1 MKTYVLYFLLV
12 ITFFSCNNGIENLN
26 TDKLFTSVPVEIS
39 GVNFQNKVYETEK
52 LHYYKYVNLYS
63 GGGVASGDFN
73 NDGLQDLFFISNI
86 YSNKLYLNKGNFRF
100 EDITEKAGII
110 KRTGFDT
117 GVSVADVN
125 NDGYLDIY
133 INRAGWYKGDVK
145 LANMLYINNGDL
157 TFTEKAK
164 EYGIADSNRSVNSTF
179 FDYDKDGDLDLYVVN
194 TLENSKLSGQVMNL
208 ERIKNNRLAVAKHKS
223 SDRLYRNNG
232 NGKFEN
238 VTSQA
243 GIFPDLAYGLNAQV
257 GDLNNDGWPDIYV
270 SNDFTGPDF
279 AYVNNGDGTF
289 TDKSSA
295 LFKHIS
301 HYSMGADIAD
311 INNDGLTDMFVAD
324 MSPEDYVRSKTTMA
338 MMPIERFNAMTA
350 NGHHYQY
357 MHNVLQLSNGNG
369 TFSETAYLSGVAK
382 TDWSWATLFADFDLD
397 GYNDLY
403 VTNGMYRNVQDRDVN
418 AQIDKYIEANKE
430 DLEEADFF
438 RFSQK
443 LPQEKLKNYLFKNE
457 GDLTFSNKTEA
468 WSDIKETF
476 SNGAVYVDLDNDGD
490 LDLVTSN
497 LDEPA
502 TILKNNSR
510 ELNKGNYLQISFK
523 GQKSN
528 PFGVGTKV
536 KLLTNSDVTLFRELI
551 NSRGYLSALPNQ
563 LHFGLGKD
571 KTIKKIEVTWSN
583 GNVQILKNVEA
594 NQSLKIEYQ
603 EQIDSNSTN
612 ISSQNFS
619 TKLFV
624 EDETFDFSHEEK
636 VFNDYDKQ
644 LLIPHKLSQTGP
656 AIAKTDLNND
666 GFDDVFI
673 GGAHQQSG
681 QLLIANRKGGFEA
694 INISD
699 FIKDKNYEDVAAC
712 FFDADNDGDDDLYVA
727 SGSYEFTEDSDLL
740 QDRLYINHG
749 NFNFKRSKSKLPEIK
764 TSGAIVVTSDYD
776 QDGDIDIFVGGRVIP
791 GKYPYAPE
799 SCLLIN
805 ENGTFVNKTKER
817 ASELERI
824 GMVTS
829 AQWSD
834 IDNDA
839 DLDLIVTGEW
849 MGIEVFVNNEGSL
862 SKSHVYKSLAAAKG
876 WWNTLLVEDIDGDGD
891 KDIVAGNLGLNYKFH
906 ASKDKPFHV
915 YTKDFDDNGIEDI
928 MLAKYY
934 NDKQVPVRGKG
945 CTSQQMP
952 ILKERIGTY
961 NEFASLDLQGILGD
975 GLQSSLHYE
984 VTEFQSGIFLNE
996 GDEGFVFSAFP
1007 IEAQIAPINSV
1018 VYDDF
1023 DGDAIKDL
1031 LMAGNNYQSEVE
1043 TTRADAGTGVF
1054 LKGFSVGAFKY
1065 INNRKTG
1072 FYADRDVRALAKIK
1086 TGDGSGVLVINN
1098 NSTHQLFNISKN

>member
-1 MKTYVLYFLLV
+1 MKKHVLYIV
-12 ITFFSCNNGIENLN
+12 SVVSIFSCSKGIENLN
-26 TDKLFTSVPVEIS
+26 TDKLFTSVPIEIS
-39 GVNFQNKVYETEK
+39 GVTFENKVYETEQ

-63 GGGVASGDFN
+63 GGGVAAGDFN
-73 NDGLQDLFFISNI
+73 NDGLKDLFFISNI
-86 YSNKLYLNKGNFRF
+86 YSNKLYLNKGGFKF
-100 EDITEKAGII
+100 EDITEKANII
-110 KRTGFDT
+110 KRPGFDT
-117 GVSVADVN
+117 GVSLADVN

-194 TLENSKLSGQVMNL
+194 TLENSKYAGKVLNL
-208 ERIKNNRLAVAKHKS
+208 KHIKNNRFGTAKHKS

-232 NGKFEN
+232 NGTFEN
-238 VTSQA
+238 VSHKA
-243 GIFPDLAYGLNAQV
+243 GIVPDLAYGLNAQI

-289 TDKSSA
+289 TDKSEE

-311 INNDGLTDMFVAD
+311 INNDGFTDMFVAD

-369 TFSETAYLSGVAK
+369 TFSEIAYLSGVAK
-382 TDWSWATLFADFDLD
+382 TDWSWATLLADFDLD

-418 AQIDKYIEANKE
+418 KKIDDYINTNKE
-430 DLEEADFF
+430 DLKEEDFF
-438 RFSQK
+438 RLSQK

-457 GDLTFSNKTEA
+457 GNLTFSKKTEA

-523 GQKSN
+523 GQKNN

-536 KLLTNSDVTLFRELI
+536 KVHTNSGVILFRELI

-583 GNVQILKNVEA
+583 GNVQVLENIEA

-612 ISSQNFS
+612 ISNLSLS

-624 EDETFDFSHEEK
+624 EDETFEFLHEEK

-644 LLIPHKLSQTGP
+644 LLLPHKLSQTGP

-681 QLLIANRKGGFEA
+681 QLLIANKEGGFHA
-694 INISD
+694 VNISD
-699 FIKDKNYEDVAAC
+699 FTKDKNHEDVAAC
-712 FFDADNDGDDDLYVA
+712 FFDADNDGDQDLYVA
-727 SGSYEFTEDSDLL
+727 SGSYEFTEDSDIL

-749 NFNFKRSKSKLPEIK
+749 NFNFKRSQSKIPNIR
-764 TSGAIVVTSDYD
+764 TAGSVVRASDFD
-776 QDGDIDIFVGGRVIP
+776 NDGDLDLFIGSRVIP
-791 GKYPYAPE
+791 GKYPYAPTNF
-799 SCLLIN
+799 LLIN
-805 ENGTFVNKTKER
+805 EKGTFKNKI
-817 ASELERI
+817 ASLAPQAETI
-824 GMVTS
+824 GMITD
-829 AQWSD
+829 AQWAD
-834 IDNDA
+834 IDNDS
-839 DLDLIVTGEW
+839 DEDLIITGEW
-849 MGIEVFVNNEGSL
+849 MGIEVFTNQNGFL
-862 SKSHVYKSLAAAKG
+862 SKNETYSSLASAKG
-876 WWNTLLVEDIDGDGD
+876 WWNSVVIEDIDGDGN
-891 KDIVAGNLGLNYKFH
+891 KDIIAGNLGLNYKFH
-906 ASKDKPFHV
+906 ASKEKPFHV
-915 YTKDFDDNGIEDI
+915 YTKDFDGNGIEDI
-928 MLAKYY
+928 MLAKHY

-945 CTSQQMP
+945 CTAQQMP
-952 ILKERIGTY
+952 NLKEKIETY
-961 NEFASLDLQGILGD
+961 SEFASLDLQGILGD
-975 GLQSSLHYE
+975 GIQSSLHYE
-984 VTEFQSGIFLNE
+984 VTEFRSGIFINKGNGQFTFE
-996 GDEGFVFSAFP
+996 PFQ
-1007 IEAQIAPINSV
+1007 IEAQKSPINSI
-1018 VYDDF
+1018 VYKDF
-1023 DGDAIKDL
+1023 DGDNIKDL
-1031 LMAGNNYQSEVE
+1031 LMAGNNYHSEVE
-1043 TTRADAGTGVF
+1043 TTRADAGIGTF
-1054 LKGFSVGAFKY
+1054 LKGKNQGEFQY
-1065 INNRKTG
+1065 IPNHSIG
-1072 FYADRDVRALAKIK
+1072 LYVDGDVRAIMHIK
-1086 TGDGSGVLVINN
+1086 SVQGSLVLVANN
-1098 NSTHQLFNISKN
+1098 NDAHQTFKIFK